1 VELAAW
7 PGHRGASVEVQGRLS
22 GAVESPARQAVEWAD
37 LARPCVGSATSF
49 HARQGGRVGGGV
61 LPREYDQMLN
71 FPPSSVCT
79 LFIWAE
85 PTHHASS
92 PGWASAGLRI

>member
-1 VELAAW
+1 MAGSSWSL
-7 PGHRGASVEVQGRLS
+7 RGGT
-22 GAVESPARQAVEWAD
+22 RQAERCCRKSGKTSCRMGRSRQTMRWFRHFVS
-37 LARPCVGSATSF
+37 RAT
-49 HARQGGRVGGGV
+49 GRSSRGGV